1 MTRINI
7 EITEDEQPT
16 KAPSFLEKNGIL
28 LMYFFSLLFL
38 VTSTHFGIHELML
51 APIVMF
57 LSYDI
62 WFRWIRQ
69 GKENW
74 SGHGRSYKGTVESI
88 SSASQYTSFFI
99 AFIAI
104 SLSLALSTDIPVAL
118 KALFSEFIIQ
128 CYGFVVLA
136 FSGLVLLFIP
146 IPYLTHG
153 NAEEPSEALKNC
165 FFTVLFMEKTIILL
179 LVYLIIQVSKTFIT

>member
-1 MTRINI
+1 MTKISI
-7 EITEDEQPT
+7 EITDEEQTIEETPFID
-16 KAPSFLEKNGIL
+16 KYGIL
-28 LMYFFSLLFL
+28 IMYFTSLVFLFL
-38 VTSTHFGIHELML
+38 STWSKTHELML

-74 SGHGRSYKGTVESI
+74 SGHGRNYKGTVESI

-104 SLSLALSTDIPVAL
+104 SLSLALSTNIPAAL
-118 KALFSEFIIQ
+118 KTLFSEFIIQ

-146 IPYLTHG
+146 IPYLTRS

-165 FFTVLFMEKTIILL
+165 FFAVLFMEKTIILL
-179 LVYLIIQVSKTFIT
+179 LMYLIIQVSKTFIT

>member
-1 MTRINI
+1 MTKIRI
-7 EITEDEQPT
+7 EISNQEVSKFQQFTD
-16 KAPSFLEKNGIL
+16 KYGIL
-28 LMYFFSLLFL
+28 IMYLSSLLSLITATYFQ
-38 VTSTHFGIHELML
+38 IHELML
-51 APIVMF
+51 IPITMF
-57 LSYDI
+57 LLYDM

-74 SGHGRSYKGTVESI
+74 SGHGRSYKGTVDSI

-104 SLSLALSTDIPVAL
+104 SLSLALSTDIPIAL
-118 KALFSEFIIQ
+118 KALFSELIIQ

-146 IPYLTHG
+146 IPYLTGG
-153 NAEEPSEALKNC
+153 NTKEPSDALKNC
-165 FFTVLFMEKTIILL
+165 FFAVLFMEKTIILL
-179 LVYLIIQVSKTFIT
+179 LMYLIIQVSKTFIT